1 MREIYLNEINL
12 STDSISENSSS
23 TEKENQIET

>member
-23 TEKENQIET
+23 TEKENQIGT